1 MTRED
6 FDDLS
11 QDLLGRPVTA
21 AEFQAL
27 LQASTALR
35 LAPGSPVVVLLIL
48 FQALRTEVASAT
60 ADRVASEKV
69 RAQARRRARIRGY
82 VTGAL
87 LGLGCGGLGYSIAVL
102 KTATDDRAALHW
114 VFSEEGA
121 RARRLS
127 ETGLFRALEAC
138 SIPGWYRS
146 GADCFPGPDPATGAM
161 RGIRIS
167 P

>member
-1 MTRED
+1 MNRED
-6 FDDLS
+6 FDNLS

-27 LQASTALR
+27 LQAATALR
-35 LAPGSPVVVLLIL
+35 LAPSSPVVVLLIL
-48 FQALRTEVASAT
+48 FQSLRSEVAEAVAERLASAQ
-60 ADRVASEKV
+60 A

-87 LGLGCGGLGYSIAVL
+87 LGLGCGGLAYSIAVL
-102 KTATDDRAALHW
+102 KTATEDRAALHW
-114 VFSEEGA
+114 AFSEEGA

-127 ETGLFRALEAC
+127 DSGLLKVLEEC
-138 SIPGWYRS
+138 SIPGWYRRGS
-146 GADCFPGPDPATGAM
+146 DCFPGPDPLTGAM